1 MRDRVILVVTP
12 IVVCA
17 LIVCG
22 FVAYQSVIRDKIFQ
36 ESTEHLLATYEQV
49 DKTFSLFSE
58 GNWSVLTDWDEALS
72 NAQGQ
77 DAADIVKY
85 WKDSDQNKESWH
97 QSDFYL
103 FNEENDY
110 ITAAGRQGR
119 ADSIAGVFDEL
130 YREGKPIISSY
141 ISSDG
146 KRKIVF
152 ATRSSAPIEIDGITY
167 TGLAVSYENEVVEGL
182 ITSNV
187 FDGASDC
194 YVIKGDGDV
203 VLSLAPKTEFTE
215 YIANIFTFLGDS
227 VSFERGSVEDMR
239 SDVEADQP
247 GSALCDYSGNSD
259 IIVWRASSTQ
269 DWTIVGVVHDKAV
282 NSGMRDIQSVT
293 LVVVMGL
300 FLCTMVLVIG
310 GVVLSS
316 RRRLHRKEQERAELE
331 HQKKL
336 SDELFEGVTK
346 IVDRIA
352 ICDLENDAYEYRER
366 EFDEPLYPESGRYQD
381 FVEALSKRYVV
392 TSDPDN
398 VKMGTQ
404 LSPDRL
410 REVLRRDSDIA
421 RFEYAG
427 RGGDVYKVMS
437 LVPVEWGESGELKKV
452 LLCCQDIGRRVELEN
467 ITRTDGL
474 TGLFNERCFS
484 EVLHKRQTAKQPFT
498 LLYLDLD
505 RFKPVN
511 DTYGHDAGDLL
522 LKEVAHRIQGCI
534 RDEDFAFR
542 IGGDEFAIVL
552 ATQLGD
558 DQLREK
564 VRKLK
569 EVICEPIEVDGH
581 VVTVGTSCGWARLP
595 FDSDNASTVRKLADK
610 RMYEDKERNH
620 AGR

>member
-22 FVAYQSVIRDKIFQ
+22 FVAYQNFIRDKIFQ
-36 ESTEHLLATYEQV
+36 ESTDHLLATYEQV
-49 DKTFSLFSE
+49 DKTFSLFSQ
-58 GNWSVLTDWDEALS
+58 GNWSVLADWDEAFS

-77 DAADIVKY
+77 DAADIVEH
-85 WKDSDQNKESWH
+85 WKEYDQNEGSWH
-97 QSDFYL
+97 YSDFYL
-103 FNEENDY
+103 FNEDNDFL
-110 ITAAGRQGR
+110 TVSGRQGR
-119 ADSIAGVFDEL
+119 ADSIAGAFDEL
-130 YREGKPIISSY
+130 YREGKPTISSY

-152 ATRSSAPIEIDGITY
+152 AMRSSAPIEIDGVTY
-167 TGLAVSYENEVVEGL
+167 TGLAVSYDNEVIEGL

-194 YVIKGDGDV
+194 YVIKENGDV

-215 YIANIFTFLGDS
+215 YIANMFTFLGDS

-239 SDVEADQP
+239 SDVGADQS
-247 GSALCDYSGNSD
+247 GSALCDHSGNSD

-269 DWTIVGVVHDKAV
+269 DWTIVGVVHDEAA
-282 NSGMRDIQSVT
+282 NSGMKDIQSVT
-293 LVVVMGL
+293 FVVVTGL
-300 FLCTMVLVIG
+300 FLCTMVLVVG
-310 GVVLSS
+310 GVALSS

-331 HQKKL
+331 HQKRL

-346 IVDRIA
+346 IVDRFA
-352 ICDLENDAYEYRER
+352 ICDLENDAYEYREH
-366 EFDEPLYPESGRYQD
+366 EFDKPLYPESGRYQD

-392 TSDPDN
+392 TSDLGN

-404 LSPDRL
+404 LSPDHL
-410 REVLRRDSDIA
+410 REVLPSEGAVA

-427 RGGDVYKVMS
+427 RDGDVYKVMS
-437 LVPVEWGESGELKKV
+437 MVPVEWGTSGELKKV

-484 EVLHKRQTAKQPFT
+484 EVLHKRQAAKQPFT

-511 DTYGHDAGDLL
+511 DTYGHDAGDQL

-552 ATQLGD
+552 SAQLDD
-558 DQLREK
+558 DQLRE
-564 VRKLK
+564 RIFKLK

-581 VVTVGTSCGWARLP
+581 EVTVGTSCGWARLP

>member
-1 MRDRVILVVTP
+1 MRERVVLVVTP

-17 LIVCG
+17 LVVCG
-22 FVAYQSVIRDKIFQ
+22 FVAYQGFIRDKIFQ
-36 ESTEHLLATYEQV
+36 ESTDHLLATYEQV
-49 DKTFSLFSE
+49 DKTFTLFSQ
-58 GNWSVLTDWDEALS
+58 GNWSVLSDWDEEFSHEEGEDFAT
-72 NAQGQ
+72 
-77 DAADIVKY
+77 IVEH
-85 WKDSDQNKESWH
+85 WKEDVRNKEFWH

-103 FNEENDY
+103 FNENNDY
-110 ITAAGRQGR
+110 LTAAGRQGR
-119 ADSIAGVFDEL
+119 ADSISGVFDEL
-130 YREGKPIISSY
+130 YREGKPTISSY

-152 ATRSSAPIEIDGITY
+152 ATKSSAPIEIDGVTY

-194 YVIKGDGDV
+194 YVIRNNGDV
-203 VLSLAPKTEFTE
+203 VLSLSPKTEFTE
-215 YIANIFTFLGDS
+215 YVGNMFSFLGENA
-227 VSFERGSVEDMR
+227 SFVRGGLEDMR
-239 SDVEADQP
+239 SDVEADQT
-247 GSALCDYSGNSD
+247 GGALCEYSGNSE

-269 DWTIVGVVHDKAV
+269 DWTIVGVVHDEAV
-282 NSGMRDIQSVT
+282 NSGMKDIQSVT
-293 LVVVMGL
+293 LVVVTGL
-300 FLCTMVLVIG
+300 FLCAMVLVIG
-310 GVVLSS
+310 GVALSS
-316 RRRLHRKEQERAELE
+316 RRRPRRKERERAELE

-336 SDELFEGVTK
+336 SDGLFEGITR

-352 ICDLENDAYEYRER
+352 ICDLENDTYEYHEH
-366 EFDEPLYPESGRYQD
+366 EFDEPLYPVTGRYRD
-381 FVEALSKRYVV
+381 FIETLSKRYVV

-398 VKMGTQ
+398 VKMGAQ
-404 LSPDRL
+404 MSPDRL
-410 REVLRRDSDIA
+410 REVLRSDSDVA

-427 RGGDVYKVMS
+427 RGGDVYKVMT

-474 TGLFNERCFS
+474 TGLFNERCFA
-484 EVLHKRQTAKQPFT
+484 EVLHKRQTAKSPFT

-511 DTYGHDAGDLL
+511 DTYGHDAGDQL

-552 ATQLGD
+552 AAQLGD
-558 DQLREK
+558 DQLRDK

-569 EVICEPIEVDGH
+569 EVICEPIEVDEH
-581 VVTVGTSCGWARLP
+581 VVTVGASCGWARLP
-595 FDSDNASTVRKLADK
+595 FDSDQASTVRKLADM

>member
-22 FVAYQSVIRDKIFQ
+22 FVAYQNFIRDKIFQ
-36 ESTEHLLATYEQV
+36 ESTDHLLATYEQV
-49 DKTFSLFSE
+49 DKTFSLFSQ
-58 GNWSVLTDWDEALS
+58 GNWSVLADWDEAFS

-77 DAADIVKY
+77 DAADIVEH
-85 WKDSDQNKESWH
+85 WKEYDQNEGSWH
-97 QSDFYL
+97 YSDFYL
-103 FNEENDY
+103 FNEDSDFL
-110 ITAAGRQGR
+110 TVAGRQGR
-119 ADSIAGVFDEL
+119 ADSIAGAFDEL
-130 YREGKPIISSY
+130 YREGQPTISSY
-141 ISSDG
+141 ISSEG

-152 ATRSSAPIEIDGITY
+152 AAQSSAPIEIDGVTY
-167 TGLAVSYENEVVEGL
+167 TGLAVSYDNEVIEGL

-194 YVIKGDGDV
+194 YVIRDNGDV
-203 VLSLAPKTEFTE
+203 VLSLAPKSEFTD
-215 YIANIFTFLGDS
+215 YIANMFTFLDDS

-239 SDVEADQP
+239 SDVGADQS
-247 GSALCDYSGNSD
+247 GSALCDHSGNSD
-259 IIVWRASSTQ
+259 IIVWRASFTQ

-282 NSGMRDIQSVT
+282 NSGMKDIQSVT
-293 LVVVMGL
+293 FVVVTGL

-310 GVVLSS
+310 GVALSS

-331 HQKKL
+331 HQKRL

-346 IVDRIA
+346 IVDRFA
-352 ICDLENDAYEYRER
+352 ICDLENDAYEYREH
-366 EFDEPLYPESGRYQD
+366 EFDKPLYPESGRYQD

-392 TSDPDN
+392 TSDFGN

-404 LSPDRL
+404 LSPDHL
-410 REVLRRDSDIA
+410 REVLPSEGAVA

-427 RGGDVYKVMS
+427 RDGDVYKVMS
-437 LVPVEWGESGELKKV
+437 MVPVEWGTSGELKKV

-511 DTYGHDAGDLL
+511 DTYGHDAGDQL

-552 ATQLGD
+552 AAQLDD
-558 DQLREK
+558 DQLRE
-564 VRKLK
+564 RIFKLK
-569 EVICEPIEVDGH
+569 EAICKPIEVDGH
-581 VVTVGTSCGWARLP
+581 EVTVGTSCGWARLP

>member
-1 MRDRVILVVTP
+1 M
-12 IVVCA
+12 
-17 LIVCG
+17 
-22 FVAYQSVIRDKIFQ
+22 
-36 ESTEHLLATYEQV
+36 
-49 DKTFSLFSE
+49 
-58 GNWSVLTDWDEALS
+58 
-72 NAQGQ
+72 
-77 DAADIVKY
+77 
-85 WKDSDQNKESWH
+85 
-97 QSDFYL
+97 
-103 FNEENDY
+103 
-110 ITAAGRQGR
+110 
-119 ADSIAGVFDEL
+119 
-130 YREGKPIISSY
+130 
-141 ISSDG
+141 
-146 KRKIVF
+146 
-152 ATRSSAPIEIDGITY
+152 RSSAPIEIDGVAY
-167 TGLAVSYENEVVEGL
+167 TGLAVSYDNEVIEGM

-194 YVIKGDGDV
+194 YVIKENGDV

-215 YIANIFTFLGDS
+215 YIANMFTFLGDS

-239 SDVEADQP
+239 SDVGADQS
-247 GSALCDYSGNSD
+247 GSALCDHSGNSD

-269 DWTIVGVVHDKAV
+269 DWTIVGVVHDEAA
-282 NSGMRDIQSVT
+282 NSGMKDIQSVT
-293 LVVVMGL
+293 FVVVTGL
-300 FLCTMVLVIG
+300 FLCTMVLVVG
-310 GVVLSS
+310 GVALSS

-331 HQKKL
+331 NQKRL

-352 ICDLENDAYEYRER
+352 ICDLENDTYEYREH
-366 EFDEPLYPESGRYQD
+366 ELDKPLYPESGRYQD

-392 TSDPDN
+392 TSDLGN

-404 LSPDRL
+404 LSPDHL
-410 REVLRRDSDIA
+410 REVLPSEGAVA

-427 RGGDVYKVMS
+427 RDGDVYKVMS
-437 LVPVEWGESGELKKV
+437 MVPVEWGTSGELKKV

-511 DTYGHDAGDLL
+511 DTYGHDAGDQL

-552 ATQLGD
+552 AAQLDD
-558 DQLREK
+558 DQLRE
-564 VRKLK
+564 RIFKLK
-569 EVICEPIEVDGH
+569 EAICKPIEVDGH
-581 VVTVGTSCGWARLP
+581 EVTVGTSCGWARLP

>member
-22 FVAYQSVIRDKIFQ
+22 FVAYQNFIRDKIFQ
-36 ESTEHLLATYEQV
+36 ESTDHLLATYEQV
-49 DKTFSLFSE
+49 DKTFSLFSQ
-58 GNWSVLTDWDEALS
+58 GNWSVLADWDEAFS

-77 DAADIVKY
+77 DAADIVEH
-85 WKDSDQNKESWH
+85 WKEYDQNEGSWH
-97 QSDFYL
+97 YSDFYL
-103 FNEENDY
+103 FNEDNDFL
-110 ITAAGRQGR
+110 TVSGRQGR
-119 ADSIAGVFDEL
+119 ADSIAGAFDEL
-130 YREGKPIISSY
+130 YREGKPTISSY
-141 ISSDG
+141 ISSEG

-152 ATRSSAPIEIDGITY
+152 AAQSSAPIEIGGVAY
-167 TGLAVSYENEVVEGL
+167 TGLAVSYDNEVIEGL

-194 YVIKGDGDV
+194 YVIRDNGDV
-203 VLSLAPKTEFTE
+203 VLSLAPKSEFTD
-215 YIANIFTFLGDS
+215 YIANMFTFLDDS

-239 SDVEADQP
+239 SDIGTDQP
-247 GSALCDYSGNSD
+247 GSALCDHSGNSD

-282 NSGMRDIQSVT
+282 NSGMKDIQSVT
-293 LVVVMGL
+293 FVVVTGL

-331 HQKKL
+331 HQKRL

-352 ICDLENDAYEYRER
+352 ICDLENDAYEYREH
-366 EFDEPLYPESGRYQD
+366 EFNEPLYPESGRYQD

-392 TSDPDN
+392 TSDLGN

-404 LSPDRL
+404 LSPDHL
-410 REVLRRDSDIA
+410 REVLPSEGAVA

-427 RGGDVYKVMS
+427 RDGDVYKVMS
-437 LVPVEWGESGELKKV
+437 MVPVEWGTSGELKKV

-474 TGLFNERCFS
+474 TGLFNERCFA
-484 EVLHKRQTAKQPFT
+484 EVLHKRQTAKRPFT

-511 DTYGHDAGDLL
+511 DTYGHDAGDQL

-552 ATQLGD
+552 SAQLDD
-558 DQLREK
+558 DQLRE
-564 VRKLK
+564 RIFKLK

-581 VVTVGTSCGWARLP
+581 EVTVGTSCGWARLP